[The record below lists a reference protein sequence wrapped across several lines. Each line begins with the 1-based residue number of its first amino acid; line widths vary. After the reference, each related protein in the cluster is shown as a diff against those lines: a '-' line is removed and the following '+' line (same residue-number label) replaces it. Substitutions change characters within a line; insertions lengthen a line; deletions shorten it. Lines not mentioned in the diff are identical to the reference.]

1 MFFQSF
7 TTLLP
12 CSKSHSLMLILCRS
26 GLIFLFSFSFSWSY
40 LNIPVR
46 TAIKPILIITSTEM
60 WGMSIFYPLIF
71 LTSRKECTI
80 RLRVHESH
88 WKGSDRRKESRAGSH
103 ELNEKSKQKKSCLNN
118 RTWCPS
124 SHWPITTLHC
134 LDCCSFW
141 NVSWYLKK
149 CRLILKEI
157 FAMLVRPTWNWTNAS
172 TLHVHLI
179 NILSILIILLSIRV
193 QYFPCLNPYH
203 VVLPKNK

>member
-1 MFFQSF
+1 
-7 TTLLP
+7 
-12 CSKSHSLMLILCRS
+12 MLILCRS

-60 WGMSIFYPLIF
+60 WGMSIFYPLIL

-88 WKGSDRRKESRAGSH
+88 WKGSDRRKESRAGAH

-124 SHWPITTLHC
+124 SPLTYYDITLPGLLFILKCYLVPVKMQADFKRNFCYACQAYMELNQCQHLT
-134 LDCCSFW
+134 CSF
-141 NVSWYLKK
+141 NKYFVYFDYSAVNKSTVFSMFK
-149 CRLILKEI
+149 SIPCC
-157 FAMLVRPTWNWTNAS
+157 FA
-172 TLHVHLI
+172 
-179 NILSILIILLSIRV
+179 
-193 QYFPCLNPYH
+193 
-203 VVLPKNK
+203 